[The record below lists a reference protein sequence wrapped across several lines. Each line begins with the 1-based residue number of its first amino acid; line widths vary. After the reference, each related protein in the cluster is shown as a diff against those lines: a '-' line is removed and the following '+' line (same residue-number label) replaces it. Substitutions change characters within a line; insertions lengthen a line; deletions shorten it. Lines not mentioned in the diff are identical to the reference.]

1 VSNKRVWTDE
11 QLRAAVA
18 SSTSYASLQTHLGLK
33 RGGGTHYDL
42 KRRVADLG
50 LDTSHFVQINSRP
63 WTDDQLR
70 AAVAASTS
78 YPMTLQQLNVP
89 LSGSSEQK
97 ARRHARFLG
106 LDTKHFRRQRGPVP
120 RAPRWTDDQ
129 LRAAVSSSRSYS
141 RVIRQLGLVPAGGNY
156 DQVQRRIASLELD
169 TSHFTGM
176 RWNVGLRMP
185 YRPTLPLDEV
195 LVKDRWVTS
204 HHLKRR
210 LFREGVKQPRCE
222 ICGWA
227 TQAPDG
233 RVPVELDH
241 INGDKTDNRLENL
254 RIVCPNC
261 HALQPTH
268 RGLNKKSCRK

>member
-1 VSNKRVWTDE
+1 VSNKRAWTDE

-18 SSTSYASLQTHLGLK
+18 SSTSYASLQTNLGLK

-42 KRRVADLG
+42 KRRVADLD

-63 WTDDQLR
+63 WADDQLR

-78 YPMTLQQLNVP
+78 YPMALRQLNVP

-97 ARRHARFLG
+97 ARRHARLLG
-106 LDTKHFRRQRGPVP
+106 IDTTHFRRQRGPVP

-129 LRAAVSSSRSYS
+129 LRVAVVSSRSYAH
-141 RVIRQLGLVPAGGNY
+141 VIRQLGLVPAGGNY
-156 DQVQRRIASLELD
+156 DQVQRRIATLELD

-204 HHLKRR
+204 HNLKQR
-210 LFREGVKQPRCE
+210 LFREGLKQPRCE

-268 RGLNKKSCRK
+268 RGLNKKSRRK